1 MTGKDPEDKFD
12 ALQEEILRIIEGIE
26 SGASVPP
33 AGEKAQRDAEVA
45 EGNGDEGGGL
55 LSMLSM
61 DEPLREVY
69 LRLLRSEPMTLAE
82 MKASDVFADFD
93 ELEFLEIYVKTLM
106 RQGVLKRI
114 KTDAGVKYEAVVGE
128 RKSRKVHDDLWGLLD
143 G

>member
-1 MTGKDPEDKFD
+1 MTGKDSEDKFD

-33 AGEKAQRDAEVA
+33 AGEGTQRDAEVA
-45 EGNGDEGGGL
+45 EGHEGEGGGL
-55 LSMLSM
+55 LGMLSM

-82 MKASDVFADFD
+82 MKASDLFADFD
-93 ELEFLEIYVKTLM
+93 EREFLEIYVKTLM
-106 RQGVLKRI
+106 RQGVLKRV

-128 RKSRKVHDDLWGLLD
+128 RKSRKVHDDLWGLL
-143 G
+143 